1 VNTLHLHPKEPEM
14 DIVVSELDTS
24 LASVNTL
31 QECVIAIPCIV
42 DGSRISAFSYNTC
55 VCELT

>member
-1 VNTLHLHPKEPEM
+1 M